1 MKTKCSKNGNG
12 SSCFSKLYS
21 LLSLTVDRN
30 NPKQKS
36 LLSKRLSLQA
46 AENRLTIHS
55 ITSVM
60 KMRQDAKTRWLVM
73 SLIRGLPFGEGAGLL
88 LHPTKKE
95 NLPIRSCNRNF
106 FNRKGVHCILSVV
119 LLLEA
124 QGQLY

>member
-1 MKTKCSKNGNG
+1 MAMVPHVSQNFTV
-12 SSCFSKLYS
+12 CFL
-21 LLSLTVDRN
+21 LLSIITIQSRN
-30 NPKQKS
+30 HFTEQETQFAS
-36 LLSKRLSLQA
+36 GR
-46 AENRLTIHS
+46 NRLTIHS

-73 SLIRGLPFGEGAGLL
+73 SLIRGLPFGEGAVLL